1 MIPNIASLEAWT
13 LTHMVGSWTMLTLD
27 VVRKGLLLM
36 QYYAMPA
43 NLNSLARRI
52 QRKTVILYW
61 GHHAQLMKQSR
72 SEFSQAPKNAAMRS
86 CRGIAIVCTIRRVKK
101 TDEMNKVILIFI
113 RYTNVYTHTHMCG
126 TVSP

>member
-43 NLNSLARRI
+43 NLNSLANRI
-52 QRKTVILYW
+52 QRKTVILCW

-86 CRGIAIVCTIRRVKK
+86 CRGIAIVCTIRE
-101 TDEMNKVILIFI
+101 TF
-113 RYTNVYTHTHMCG
+113 
-126 TVSP
+126 S

>member
-1 MIPNIASLEAWT
+1 MDTYSYGWVVDYANLRCGEKRFAT
-13 LTHMVGSWTMLTLD
+13 L
-27 VVRKGLLLM
+27 

-43 NLNSLARRI
+43 NLKSLANRI

-61 GHHAQLMKQSR
+61 GHHAQLTKQSR

-126 TVSP
+126 TVSPGLRFLQD